1 MFHIGDQPIKNVS
14 SFKYLGRVLSANDND
29 LPAIVANV
37 RRARQQWGQVAQLL
51 VHEGVSTA
59 TMSYFYKA
67 VVQAVLLYGSAT
79 WVTSPVYFEF

>member
-14 SFKYLGRVLSANDND
+14 SSKYLGRVLSANDDD

-37 RRARQQWGQVAQLL
+37 CRAHQRWGQVAQLL
-51 VHEGVSTA
+51 VWEGASTA

-67 VVQAVLLYGSAT
+67 VVLAVLLYGSAT
-79 WVTSPVYFEF
+79 WVTFPHML